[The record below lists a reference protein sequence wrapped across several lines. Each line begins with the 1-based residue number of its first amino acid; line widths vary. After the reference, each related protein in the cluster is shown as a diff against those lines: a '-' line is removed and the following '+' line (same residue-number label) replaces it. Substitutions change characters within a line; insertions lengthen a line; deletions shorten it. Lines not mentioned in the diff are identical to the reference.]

1 LRVHVPGYDKPMYV
15 WPVLGWVSGDIPF
28 LAKMS
33 NSVGHGAKAACYRC
47 CMQGFWHKHANTVR
61 REPALHLPCPANRD
75 TMFHRSTQKVRA

>member
-1 LRVHVPGYDKPMYV
+1 MSNSKWHQCAVSGQGEPLKIDVPDLAKPMYI

-47 CMQGFWHKHANTVR
+47 ALRGVWHKPANTVR
-61 REPALHLPCPANRD
+61 RESALHLL
-75 TMFHRSTQKVRA
+75 